1 MVSKKKIQKAKN
13 HSNKKYFIELIPF
26 CEIYIT
32 QKYTPDIHI
41 LLLNC
46 TPHTVCEIFEAI
58 FKVKFQNNRLAENPV
73 YSARIYIYKI

>member
-1 MVSKKKIQKAKN
+1 M
-13 HSNKKYFIELIPF
+13 
-26 CEIYIT
+26 
-32 QKYTPDIHI
+32 
-41 LLLNC
+41 LLNC

>member
-1 MVSKKKIQKAKN
+1 M
-13 HSNKKYFIELIPF
+13 Y
-26 CEIYIT
+26 
-32 QKYTPDIHI
+32 I

-73 YSARIYIYKI
+73 YSARIYTYIKYNSKNISFLKNNRIKLRSNALKYHIKVSDE